1 MDNLGPKYIIEFANG
16 IRLTESVVTMWILM
30 VILIVFSLVFVRNF
44 KNIPGKMQNLI
55 EVIVDTTY
63 NQVGQVMGQNMLGFA
78 PYIGTLFLFLLCGN
92 FLGLL
97 GMRPITS
104 DVNTTFALATITFVL
119 IHFFS
124 IRNKGIVGYIKHLSN
139 PNIIMLPIN
148 LLGELAFP
156 LSLSFRLFGNITGGV
171 IILALVYTGFDSL
184 SAAISLPFPI
194 FDFLI
199 PIPLNAFF
207 DVFEG
212 VLQAFIFTM
221 LTMTFISM
229 GYESGEEH

>member
-1 MDNLGPKYIIEFANG
+1 MDNLGPRFILEFPGG
-16 IRLTESVVTMWILM
+16 IKLTESVVSMWIVM
-30 VILIVFSLVFVRNF
+30 AVLIVFFLIFVRNLE
-44 KNIPGKMQNLI
+44 KVPKGMQNLI

-63 NQVGQVMGQNMLGFA
+63 NQTSLVMGPNMQGFA

-92 FLGLL
+92 FLGLI

-104 DVNTTFALATITFVL
+104 DVNTTFALATITFLL

-124 IRNKGIVGYIKHLSN
+124 IKNKGIAGYVKHLSN
-139 PNIIMLPIN
+139 PSIIMLPIN
-148 LLGELAFP
+148 ILGELAFP

-171 IILALVYTGFDSL
+171 IILTLVYSALGSL
-184 SAAISLPFPI
+184 SSIIHLPIPLL
-194 FDFLI
+194 DLLI

-207 DVFEG
+207 DAFEG
-212 VLQAFIFTM
+212 ILQAFIFTM

-229 GYESGEEH
+229 GYEKNEEH